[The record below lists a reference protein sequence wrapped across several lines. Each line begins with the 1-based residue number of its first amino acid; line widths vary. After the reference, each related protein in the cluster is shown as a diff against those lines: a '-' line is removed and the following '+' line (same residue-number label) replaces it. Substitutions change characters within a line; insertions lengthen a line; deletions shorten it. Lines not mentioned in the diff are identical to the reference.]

1 MRKLLSF
8 ILLLGA
14 SALMPRVYS
23 QTVNPP
29 PPPATTGTGG
39 STSAPVDGA
48 AGALLIIVA
57 GYGYLKL
64 KKKEDANTAESEQS
78 A

>member
-1 MRKLLSF
+1 MRKLLSL

-14 SALMPRVYS
+14 GAFVQQAYS
-23 QTVNPP
+23 QGTAPP
-29 PPPATTGTGG
+29 PPGTAG

-48 AGALLIIVA
+48 AGVLLIIVA

-64 KKKEDANTAESEQS
+64 KKKEDANTAETEQS
-78 A
+78 V